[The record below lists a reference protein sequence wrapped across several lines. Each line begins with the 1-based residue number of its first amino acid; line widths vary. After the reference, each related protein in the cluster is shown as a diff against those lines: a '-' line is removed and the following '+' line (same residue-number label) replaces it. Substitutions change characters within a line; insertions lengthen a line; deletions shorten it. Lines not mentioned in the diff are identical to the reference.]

1 MPDSLRDPPSVSPGF
16 RNRHT
21 DTNLITM
28 TNKNSPLQ
36 RIAFQWCLIIAAD
49 MSEEFIGCV
58 ECVGPA
64 RIRWNAEQ
72 PGPRQGVQPALGRGW
87 KPGTW
92 PDEEGSGLKAGPI
105 LADSAKLGGSGH
117 YQTNTNGHSPGIPGQ
132 VFRNSWEFQKKTH
145 SFQAAQ
151 TFI

>member
-1 MPDSLRDPPSVSPGF
+1 
-16 RNRHT
+16 
-21 DTNLITM
+21 
-28 TNKNSPLQ
+28 
-36 RIAFQWCLIIAAD
+36 

-105 LADSAKLGGSGH
+105 LADSAAKAQPLSDKH
-117 YQTNTNGHSPGIPGQ
+117 QWTFPGDTFGQ